1 MSQTPLNFP
10 REEFSKVAF
19 STEHDLNTSEQQ
31 AFWQTVVQDTLKT
44 PDGLTLAYMMVKH
57 PKAHASIVISSGR
70 VESYLK
76 YQELVFDLYQQGY
89 SVFAIDHRGQGL
101 SSRMT
106 ANPHQGH
113 VRRFNDYIDDFALF
127 MQTVVLKHA
136 TSPLFLLGHSMG
148 GAIGTLYLKQHPDV
162 FTAAAFSAP
171 MYGIKLPM
179 PKGFVR
185 WLASKLDASLNGG
198 EPNYVLSGQNYKA
211 APFKGNDLTHCQSRY
226 QAYRELYDA
235 APKLQLG
242 SPTNRWLTESLDAAD
257 ACVLATAHIRTPI
270 LILQASEDKIIDNA
284 AQNLAVSSNC
294 QLKVIAGAAH
304 EIFME
309 KDSYRNQALNYALDF
324 FKRYATRDVDKQA
337 V

>member
-226 QAYRELYDA
+226 QAYREL
-235 APKLQLG
+235 
-242 SPTNRWLTESLDAAD
+242 
-257 ACVLATAHIRTPI
+257 
-270 LILQASEDKIIDNA
+270 
-284 AQNLAVSSNC
+284 
-294 QLKVIAGAAH
+294 
-304 EIFME
+304 
-309 KDSYRNQALNYALDF
+309 
-324 FKRYATRDVDKQA
+324 
-337 V
+337 

>member
-1 MSQTPLNFP
+1 MSQAKAT
-10 REEFSKVAF
+10 F

-31 AFWQTVVQDTLKT
+31 AFWQSVVQDTLIT
-44 PDGLTLAYMMVKH
+44 ADGITLAYMMVKH
-57 PKAHASIVISSGR
+57 PQAHTAIVLSNGR

-89 SVFAIDHRGQGL
+89 SVYAIDHRGQGL
-101 SSRMT
+101 SDRMT
-106 ANPHQGH
+106 INTHMGH

-127 MQTVVLKHA
+127 MQKKVLPQNDKQ
-136 TSPLFLLGHSMG
+136 LMLLGHSMG
-148 GAIGTLYLKQHPDV
+148 GAIGTLYLKQHPDI

-179 PKGFVR
+179 PKAFVR
-185 WLASKLDASLNGG
+185 WLASKLDTTLNGG
-198 EPNYVLSGQNYKA
+198 EPNYVLGGQNYKPV
-211 APFKGNDLTHCQSRY
+211 PFKGNELTHCQSRY
-226 QAYRELYDA
+226 QAYRDLYDA

-257 ACVLATAHIRTPI
+257 TCVLATAQIRTPI
-270 LILQASEDKIIDNA
+270 LILQASEDKIVDNA
-284 AQNLAVSSNC
+284 AQNLAVSTHC

-309 KDSYRNQALNYALDF
+309 KDAYRNQALNYALDF
-324 FKRYATRDVDKQA
+324 FKRFAIKDEDKQA
-337 V
+337 G